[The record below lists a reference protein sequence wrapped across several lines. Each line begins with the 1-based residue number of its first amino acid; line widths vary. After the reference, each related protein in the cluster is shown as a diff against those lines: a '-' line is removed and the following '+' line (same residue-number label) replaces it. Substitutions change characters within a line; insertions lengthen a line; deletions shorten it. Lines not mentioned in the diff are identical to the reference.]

1 MSGKILL
8 VDDIASNRIVL
19 RVKLSSAFYSVSQAS
34 TVDEA
39 LVSAQ
44 SEPPDMVILS
54 AHLPE
59 NGARRLISALRAT
72 PGMSD
77 LPVLAIAPP
86 MTEAARIALLELG
99 VDDVLEKPLDN
110 LHLHARLRNLMRA
123 RAELPRVMGLAEP
136 MAIYERPARIL
147 IAGHDRA
154 KVVGLRPALAEQTP
168 HRIAFADFDTLP
180 AVISGGEAPE
190 AVVLVVDPNHSGAA
204 FRMLSELRSHARTQ
218 HAATLVVFTK
228 PAKNTTCAHALDL
241 GAWAVMHSGGPL
253 SELSVRLSALIT
265 KKRQNDRLRASVQ
278 NGLRAAI
285 TDPLTGLHNRRYAL
299 PKLEKMLI
307 ESRAKNRP
315 LAVMLADLDHFKRIN
330 DSFGHAAGDEI
341 LIETCRRL
349 AESIGPQDL
358 LARIGGEEFLI
369 ALPDCPRTTARL
381 RARALCDRIREAP
394 FGLAGKNTRV
404 PVTIS
409 IGVALYGDEPCT
421 TESVADILAK
431 ADRALYGAK
440 AQGRDKVTF
449 GRPSLNGRLTA

>member
-1 MSGKILL
+1 
-8 VDDIASNRIVL
+8 
-19 RVKLSSAFYSVSQAS
+19 
-34 TVDEA
+34 
-39 LVSAQ
+39 
-44 SEPPDMVILS
+44 
-54 AHLPE
+54 
-59 NGARRLISALRAT
+59 
-72 PGMSD
+72 
-77 LPVLAIAPP
+77 
-86 MTEAARIALLELG
+86 
-99 VDDVLEKPLDN
+99 
-110 LHLHARLRNLMRA
+110 
-123 RAELPRVMGLAEP
+123 
-136 MAIYERPARIL
+136 
-147 IAGHDRA
+147 
-154 KVVGLRPALAEQTP
+154 
-168 HRIAFADFDTLP
+168 
-180 AVISGGEAPE
+180 
-190 AVVLVVDPNHSGAA
+190 
-204 FRMLSELRSHARTQ
+204 
-218 HAATLVVFTK
+218 
-228 PAKNTTCAHALDL
+228 
-241 GAWAVMHSGGPL
+241 MHSGGPL

-299 PKLEKMLI
+299 PKLEKMII